1 MEMVVDKDENIDY
14 GNWTVPESWNE
25 LTLKMFSDIEQYY
38 SDKEKKVDVR
48 EVLHLLTDHSIDEI
62 GQLPIEFV
70 NKLLERLIWLQEAP
84 KWDDPTNKVE
94 IDGEQYVVNV
104 KEKLKTGEYI
114 AVDTVLKSDKNN
126 YAAILAILC
135 RKEGEIFD
143 SKFENEILQSRI
155 ELWEKQPI
163 TKIMPIMNFFLQ
175 CFLILR
181 APSQMSMEIQE
192 AISHIRKDIE
202 TSVKNGE
209 HSKHFMKS
217 VMKKLKKLE
226 KCTKSI

>member
-1 MEMVVDKDENIDY
+1 MNENIIDY
-14 GNWTVPESWNE
+14 GNWTVPSGWNE
-25 LTLKMFSDIEQYY
+25 LTLKQFQDIEEYY
-38 SDKEKKVDVR
+38 SGKEKKVDVR

-94 IDGEQYVVNV
+94 IDGEQYIVNT

-175 CFLILR
+175 CFLILK

-192 AISHIRKDIE
+192 AASLIRKDIE

-209 HSKHFMKS
+209 HSRHFMKS

>member
-1 MEMVVDKDENIDY
+1 MNENIIDY
-14 GNWTVPESWNE
+14 GNWNVPSGWNE
-25 LTLKMFSDIEQYY
+25 LTLKQFQDIEEYY

-70 NKLLERLIWLQEAP
+70 NRLLERLIWLQEAP

-94 IDGEQYVVNV
+94 IDGEQYVVNI

-192 AISHIRKDIE
+192 AINLIRKDIE